1 MKRKWINRILGRLYD
16 LALWPH
22 PRPWPWSFKVR
33 VWNSLIS
40 GMVLLIDMEW
50 KGWESSVHD
59 HDSVTMVGWA
69 DVPDSDR
76 IVTGVTYAVC
86 LLSTYVVY
94 DKSEQSGELPDSVN
108 IPSFLCYGIYGIAN
122 ISSGVSIEIWHCV
135 MSKCNVWNVQAKTDP
150 IIFLLNTKVVCLW
163 LRHVVLNRHLAA
175 VITKIFFGGGG
186 GALFFFP
193 LRWWLWLQ
201 SSAAIT
207 RATITQMPV

>member
-1 MKRKWINRILGRLYD
+1 MTMIV
-16 LALWPH
+16 
-22 PRPWPWSFKVR
+22 WPW
-33 VWNSLIS
+33 W
-40 GMVLLIDMEW
+40 GGQMY
-50 KGWESSVHD
+50 
-59 HDSVTMVGWA
+59 
-69 DVPDSDR
+69 R

-175 VITKIFFGGGG
+175 VITKIFFGGEGG
-186 GALFFFP
+186 HCFFSLEMMTLTTYNVTSSQWVR
-193 LRWWLWLQ
+193 LRFGGFFCFVDKFILLE
-201 SSAAIT
+201 
-207 RATITQMPV
+207 